1 MKTVTLSG
9 SLRANVGKVDANA
22 LRVKGHVPC
31 VIYGAGEQIHFSA
44 DTRAF
49 KDVIY
54 TPDTNI
60 VEINVD
66 GKTYKT
72 VLQESQ
78 YHKVTD
84 KLIHADFL
92 QIVDGKPVT
101 VHLPVKAVGQS
112 EGVKAGGKMTV
123 KMRKLKVRGLINKL
137 PERIELNVDH
147 LTIGKSISVGDINLD
162 GIAILHPK
170 NISVISVQTQR
181 TVVAEEVAAPI
192 TTGAATPAAA
202 AATPA
207 AGAKAAAPA
216 KDAKKK

>member
-1 MKTVTLSG
+1 MKTVSLSG
-9 SLRANVGKVDANA
+9 SLRANVGKADANA

-31 VIYGAGEQIHFSA
+31 VIYGAGEQIHFSTDA
-44 DTRAF
+44 RSF
-49 KDVIY
+49 KDIIY
-54 TPDTNI
+54 TPETSI
-60 VEINVD
+60 VEIDVD

-78 YHKVTD
+78 FHKVTD

-101 VHLPVKAVGQS
+101 VHLPVKTVGQS
-112 EGVKAGGKMTV
+112 EGVKAGGKLAL

-137 PERIELNVDH
+137 PERIELNIEN
-147 LTIGKSISVGDINLD
+147 LLIGKSISVGDLNLD

-170 NISVISVQTQR
+170 NIAIVSVQTTR
-181 TVVAEEVAAPI
+181 NIPVEETAAPI
-192 TTGAATPAAA
+192 TTGAATPAVAE
-202 AATPA
+202 AT
-207 AGAKAAAPA
+207 AAAPA